1 MSGYK
6 PAFSEDLVA
15 SEYAFFSDLMASTT
29 GVVLGPDKRQMVQ
42 TRLAMLAMSEG
53 ISSTRD
59 LYRRLKAAS
68 DADLREKVIECLL
81 NNETSF
87 FRDERPFHLL
97 AHKLLPDHFERTRNT
112 GPRGKPRLDI
122 WCAAAS
128 TGQEVYSVAMV
139 VKELLFDLSGYW
151 IRILGTDISEE
162 ALAMASRGYYTAR
175 EVSRGLSDRRLAR
188 HLRRVG
194 DRWQV
199 SDELR
204 SLVTFS
210 PLNLLGRFR
219 HVGTF
224 DVILCRNVAIYFS
237 LTNRCELFE
246 RLADRLRPDGALI
259 VGSTESIIGLTKR
272 FVRQTHRD
280 AVYYRGNHERRR

>member
-1 MSGYK
+1 MVRPVSSAEMS
-6 PAFSEDLVA
+6 LVA
-15 SEYAFFSDLMASTT
+15 SYVHTVS
-29 GVVLGPDKRQMVQ
+29 GVVIESGKEYLVRGRLGPLLEREGVSGFGELVRQARLDGSGRLEKR
-42 TRLAMLAMSEG
+42 
-53 ISSTRD
+53 II
-59 LYRRLKAAS
+59 
-68 DADLREKVIECLL
+68 DAITT
-81 NNETSF
+81 NETSF